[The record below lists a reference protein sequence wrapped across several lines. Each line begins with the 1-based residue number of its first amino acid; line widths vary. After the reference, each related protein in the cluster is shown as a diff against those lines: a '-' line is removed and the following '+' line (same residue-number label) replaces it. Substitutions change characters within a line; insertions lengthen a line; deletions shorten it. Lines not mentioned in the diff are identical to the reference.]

1 MYNNLRVTGLASPFD
16 TEEMVEKL
24 MSAERIK
31 LDRVE
36 QDKELLV
43 WKRDIYNDLNK
54 DYANFILNT
63 RKEFGLTTTTSTG
76 TMISNPYKN
85 LSWVRNATSSNE
97 SVATV
102 STTAKAI
109 NGRYDVEVEQLAE
122 GVKLTSGENITV
134 EDGTKGNLASQFGL
148 SDEDIIEFTLKTD
161 EASGKY
167 VKFKIDNEESGKL
180 KASYDDDGNLI
191 VTGNI
196 DEVSLNDLAK
206 EINNAKVKVK
216 VKAGNEEVE
225 KEISLGINA
234 VYDSSID
241 RFFLQTKNTGK
252 DTWIN
257 INDESS
263 MESGFISG
271 ENNLL
276 KLNLS
281 KGEKD
286 DKGNIRGQ
294 NALINFD
301 GAENI
306 EMNSNQFN
314 INGMDF
320 NIKTEGN
327 FTTTIETDID
337 TFYEKIENFV
347 IEYNK
352 MVEKTGSLLTE
363 KRYRDY
369 KPLTAEQKRAMDKK
383 DIELWEEKAKSG
395 ILRSDDIISRTLR
408 NSRNGMYES
417 VEGVEGDFKYLFEIG
432 ISTEEYAKGTTGGK
446 LTINE
451 MRLKEAIRDDVDGVL
466 ELLFK
471 NPEYGKGDLEGVKAY
486 TEERDFT
493 SKQLKAKRN
502 QSGIIARLYD
512 NTISD
517 MKSIIEKSGL
527 GEDISLYRDVKSNM
541 LIDFITGEHS
551 GISLIDK
558 DVIGLESKIDDLNV
572 YLARKENS
580 HYMKFAAM
588 EQALSRMNQQ
598 SMWLMQQ
605 FSN

>member
-109 NGRYDVEVEQLAE
+109 NGSYDVEVEQLAE

-196 DEVSLNDLAK
+196 NEVSLNDLAK

-432 ISTEEYAKGTTGGK
+432 ISTEE
-446 LTINE
+446 
-451 MRLKEAIRDDVDGVL
+451 
-466 ELLFK
+466 
-471 NPEYGKGDLEGVKAY
+471 
-486 TEERDFT
+486 
-493 SKQLKAKRN
+493 
-502 QSGIIARLYD
+502 
-512 NTISD
+512 
-517 MKSIIEKSGL
+517 
-527 GEDISLYRDVKSNM
+527 
-541 LIDFITGEHS
+541 
-551 GISLIDK
+551 
-558 DVIGLESKIDDLNV
+558 
-572 YLARKENS
+572 
-580 HYMKFAAM
+580 
-588 EQALSRMNQQ
+588 
-598 SMWLMQQ
+598 
-605 FSN
+605 

>member
-109 NGRYDVEVEQLAE
+109 NGSYDVEVEQLAE

-196 DEVSLNDLAK
+196 NEVSLNDLAK

-417 VEGVEGDFKYLFEIG
+417 VEGVEGGFKYLFEIG

>member
-109 NGRYDVEVEQLAE
+109 NGSYDVEVEQLAE

-196 DEVSLNDLAK
+196 NEVSLNDLAK

>member
-109 NGRYDVEVEQLAE
+109 NGSYDVEVEQLAE

-196 DEVSLNDLAK
+196 NEVSLNDLAK

-216 VKAGNEEVE
+216 VKAGNEEIE

-417 VEGVEGDFKYLFEIG
+417 VEGVEGGFKYLFEIG